1 MSTGHSFRRTSA
13 TLLANAGV
21 DVLAIKRHDGW
32 KYAYI
37 AENYGN
43 ENLNNKKEVVNNILY
58 NKIQPEVSWTASTVT
73 EISVSN
79 EGSVRSEIVIHI
91 EKKRKSLFP
100 NFVNYMNN
108 C

>member
-13 TLLANAGV
+13 TLLANTGV
-21 DVLAIKRHDGW
+21 DVLAFKRHNGW
-32 KYAYI
+32 KSAYI
-37 AENYGN
+37 AENN
-43 ENLNNKKEVVNNILY
+43 VAENLNNKKEIVNNILY

-73 EISVSN
+73 ETLVSN
-79 EGSVRSEIVIHI
+79 EGSVRSENVIHI